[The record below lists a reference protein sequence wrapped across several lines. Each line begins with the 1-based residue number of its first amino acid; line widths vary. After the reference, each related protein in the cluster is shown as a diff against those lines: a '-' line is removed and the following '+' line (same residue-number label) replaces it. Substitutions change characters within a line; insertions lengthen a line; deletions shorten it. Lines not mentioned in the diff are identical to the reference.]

1 MRLMTMLL
9 CSFVLFFS
17 ADAIAA
23 AQHDSFSMAQVTSV
37 PYPSELVA
45 AKHGNRIAWVLN
57 KQGVR
62 NIWMAGGPD
71 FRPRQMTKYTGD
83 DGQELTQLTF
93 SPDGAYLVYV
103 RGGDHDA
110 NWPAKGDLA
119 PDPTSTPVKP
129 VVATWSIAVASG
141 KLVKVADGDEPAIS
155 STHRLA
161 FVRKHQVW
169 TAALD
174 GKGKPK
180 QLVFDRGKDG
190 SLRWSPDGSRLAF
203 VSARGDHAFIGVF
216 SSAGQPIVYLAP
228 STDLDGSP
236 HWSPDGSRIAFARQP
251 GMGGAPKPILQLTPQ
266 PWSIWVADASS
277 GAGQVVWHSPDR
289 LNGSYPQTQGE
300 DNLHWSAGN
309 RLVFLSDMDGWPHL
323 YSVAASGGQP
333 LLLTPGRFMAE
344 FISLSPDRS
353 TLVYNANTGST
364 PGDGDRRH
372 LYRVPVDAA
381 RPVALTSGETIE
393 WLPVVTG
400 DGRHI
405 AFLQSGAKRPPLV
418 AVASSSGA
426 DARVINADQIPQ
438 DFPTDQLVVPQP
450 VTFKAADGWTI
461 HGQLFQVSDG
471 SPAKKPAIIFVHG
484 GPPRQMFLGWHNW
497 SYYGN
502 AYAVNQYLA
511 NHGFVVLSVNYRLG
525 IGYGYAFHHPEHWG
539 PTGASEYQ
547 DVVAGAKYL
556 QSLGAVDPK
565 RIGIWG
571 GSYGGYLTALALARN
586 SDIFKAGVDL
596 HGVHDWSALFDDW
609 YGKASTRY
617 EQGDRKQAIKSAWE
631 SSPDADMATWTSP
644 VLLVQGDDDRNVP
657 FDQMVDLV
665 QRLDKQQVPYQQLVI
680 PNEIHDFL
688 RHASWLRADQA
699 TARFFTEQLHPE
711 P

>member
-1 MRLMTMLL
+1 MRLITTLSL
-9 CSFVLFFS
+9 SFALFFS
-17 ADAIAA
+17 VSVSATPA
-23 AQHDSFSMAQVTSV
+23 HDSFSMAQVVNV
-37 PYPSELVA
+37 PYPSGLVA
-45 AKHGNRIAWVLN
+45 AKQGGRIAWVLDR
-57 KQGVR
+57 QGVR
-62 NIWMAGGPD
+62 NIWVADGPD
-71 FRPRQMTKYTGD
+71 FTPRQVTKYTDD

-93 SPDGAYLVYV
+93 SPDGTYLLFV

-119 PDPTSTPVKP
+119 PDPASTPVEPK
-129 VVATWSIAVASG
+129 VTIWSIALDSG
-141 KLVKVADGDEPAIS
+141 KLVKIAEGDAPAIS

-161 FVRKHQVW
+161 FVSQHQVW

-174 GKGKPK
+174 GSGKPE
-180 QLVFDRGKDG
+180 QLVFDRGEAG

-203 VSARGDHAFIGVF
+203 VSARDDHAFIGVF
-216 SSAGQPIVYLAP
+216 RGKDQPIVYLAP
-228 STDLDGSP
+228 TTSLDGSP
-236 HWSPDGSRIAFARQP
+236 HWSPDGTRIAFARQP
-251 GMGGAPKPILQLTPQ
+251 GQGGAPQPFLQLTPQ
-266 PWSIWVADASS
+266 PWSIWGADASS
-277 GAGQVVWHSPDR
+277 GAGHLVWHSPDR
-289 LNGSYPQTQGE
+289 LDGSYPQTEGG
-300 DNLHWSAGN
+300 DNLHWAAGD
-309 RLVFLSDMDGWPHL
+309 RLVFLGDMDGWPHL
-323 YSVAASGGQP
+323 YSVPASGGEP

-344 FISLSPDRS
+344 FISLSPDRHY
-353 TLVYNANTGST
+353 LVYNANTGST
-364 PGDGDRRH
+364 PGDDDRRH

-381 RPVALTSGETIE
+381 RPRALTSGTTID
-393 WLPVVTG
+393 WLPVITG
-400 DGRHI
+400 DGSHI
-405 AFLQSGAKRPPLV
+405 AFLQAGARRPPLV
-418 AVASSSGA
+418 IVASSDGR
-426 DARVINADQIPQ
+426 DAHAITADQTPK
-438 DFPTDQLVVPQP
+438 DFPTDQLVVPLP
-450 VTFKAADGWTI
+450 VTFKAADGLTI
-461 HGQLFQVSDG
+461 HGQLFESAHGD
-471 SPAKKPAIIFVHG
+471 AAKPAIIFVHG

-525 IGYGYAFHHPEHWG
+525 IGYGHAFHFPEHAG
-539 PTGASEYQ
+539 PAGASEYR

-556 QSLGAVDPK
+556 QAMRGVDPK

-609 YGKASTRY
+609 NGKAKARY
-617 EQGDRKQAIKSAWE
+617 QQGDRAAAMKRAWE
-631 SSPDADMATWTSP
+631 SSPDADIAAWTSP

-665 QRLDKQQVPYQQLVI
+665 QRLHKQKVACEEVVI

-688 RHASWLRADQA
+688 RHADWLRVDEAA
-699 TARFFTEQLHPE
+699 ARFFTEQLHPT